1 MDVYSYRKLYHRG
14 GNISFRNSV
23 AFIAVRS
30 RLFATNTTLRNGPG
44 KELGVLEF
52 FGKTKKKKKK
62 CRSTQG
68 PWRTISINIGI
79 IFLINL

>member
-1 MDVYSYRKLYHRG
+1 MVQVK
-14 GNISFRNSV
+14 NI
-23 AFIAVRS
+23 
-30 RLFATNTTLRNGPG
+30 
-44 KELGVLEF
+44 GVLEL
-52 FGKTKKKKKK
+52 FGKTKKKKKKK